1 VKSSRA
7 ASFEIEKY
15 HCKDAYQNFL
25 GEELVGTFLNR
36 CGEAMFQESRIREYR
51 AFTSVG

>member
-15 HCKDAYQNFL
+15 HCRGAYQNFL
-25 GEELVGTFLNR
+25 GKELVGFLNR
-36 CGEAMFQESRIREYR
+36 CGEAIFQESGI
-51 AFTSVG
+51 